1 MSTERGSQINKVNN
15 TFTRIMTEINKF
27 ENAFKEG
34 GDLEQAILQVQ
45 GSTSS
50 LGDIRDALSNV
61 YNALEDG
68 HYDTLGHIQGPVESV
83 RESKRTI
90 KEGVLDGDDDDGF
103 MARSQLYFLARDAIT
118 LHGAIDDR
126 DDLESWVQSK
136 IAQASKDIDAV
147 RRYTEYNAV
156 DAENSMPHSHDEEI
170 PMQMEPEM
178 EPEME
183 ESTITEIDHAREYV
197 RVHAPERMLGMHPVA
212 KNAFLADLEKTYPGM
227 RKDLGEGTW
236 AVPETQDDVK
246 VLTDLMQ
253 NPIPVGD
260 EGDNAAEVM
269 YSVLGDDELFDEF
282 VEMAATLGPEA
293 DARPAIENRLKEL
306 GIMESMN
313 FDEKRTDDLQVVA
326 KDLFKNALANAKKKS
341 KTATVKEEKL
351 NEFGMLAPIA
361 ANLAVKGAEKL
372 YKKYTDNKSSKGE
385 APSSP
390 SPAAEP
396 SKQHKQQ
403 PKIAQPKVQ
412 GLPNVK
418 KAPPVRPDAARSK
431 STPKKPLAKEHI
443 APAVATPTAKPAVA
457 KPAAKKAIRKPAGR
471 TAAKPA
477 MAAARKGVT
486 QEGNAPEPRKMQVT
500 TADRDNK
507 TEAWKRFKAGD
518 PAYEYKKLT
527 PKTISGDN

>member
-1 MSTERGSQINKVNN
+1 MSTERGSNVNKIDN
-15 TFTRIMTEINKF
+15 TFNRIMGDINKF
-27 ENAFKEG
+27 EQVFKQG
-34 GDLEQAILQVQ
+34 GSLEQAVMQVE
-45 GSTSS
+45 
-50 LGDIRDALSNV
+50 GDPSHLKDVTQALSNL
-61 YNALEDG
+61 YEALENA
-68 HYDTLGHIQGPVESV
+68 HYGTMGHITGESV

-126 DDLESWVQSK
+126 DDLEPWVQSK

-236 AVPETQDDVK
+236 AVPENEDDVK

-341 KTATVKEEKL
+341 KAT
-351 NEFGMLAPIA
+351 
-361 ANLAVKGAEKL
+361 
-372 YKKYTDNKSSKGE
+372 
-385 APSSP
+385 
-390 SPAAEP
+390 
-396 SKQHKQQ
+396 
-403 PKIAQPKVQ
+403 KV
-412 GLPNVK
+412 
-418 KAPPVRPDAARSK
+418 S
-431 STPKKPLAKEHI
+431 
-443 APAVATPTAKPAVA
+443 
-457 KPAAKKAIRKPAGR
+457 
-471 TAAKPA
+471 
-477 MAAARKGVT
+477 
-486 QEGNAPEPRKMQVT
+486 EGNAPEPRKMQVT
-500 TADRDNK
+500 TADRDAK
-507 TEAWKRFKAGD
+507 TPAWKRFKAGD
-518 PAYEYKKLT
+518 PAYEYKKLK

>member
-1 MSTERGSQINKVNN
+1 MAKYNIVEKVEMCSDDCCGKPITECVCGPDCEHCDCHAKNNIN
-15 TFTRIMTEINKF
+15 
-27 ENAFKEG
+27 
-34 GDLEQAILQVQ
+34 
-45 GSTSS
+45 
-50 LGDIRDALSNV
+50 
-61 YNALEDG
+61 
-68 HYDTLGHIQGPVESV
+68 ESY
-83 RESKRTI
+83 S
-90 KEGVLDGDDDDGF
+90 DDDDNRTVSNCCGADAYIRHNEISVGDTSRCSDCRE
-103 MARSQLYFLARDAIT
+103 MAEFIPEKDFFESINEEPILEEGMVSSCCGAPLMSYNNG
-118 LHGAIDDR
+118 HGRCSDCK
-126 DDLESWVQSK
+126 EM
-136 IAQASKDIDAV
+136 ASG
-147 RRYTEYNAV
+147 
-156 DAENSMPHSHDEEI
+156 EEVY
-170 PMQMEPEM
+170 
-178 EPEME
+178 

-236 AVPETQDDVK
+236 AVPENEDDVK

-253 NPIPVGD
+253 NPIPVGE

-269 YSVLGDDELFDEF
+269 YGVLGDDELFDEF

-313 FDEKRTDDLQVVA
+313 FDEKRTDDLQVIA
-326 KDLFKNALANAKKKS
+326 KDLFKHALANAKKKS
-341 KTATVKEEKL
+341 KTATVKEDKL